1 MSDTRARRV
10 YRLLLWAYPAAH
22 RERWG
27 AEMED
32 AFLALLRMDRKRLGP
47 LGSVRCWAGA
57 LMDASVRG
65 LVMRAQR
72 TTPRRGAV
80 GAGQAVRRRRPAGTR
95 YGHQDE
101 MNSRSGGEEMLE
113 TLVSD
118 VRYTVR
124 ALARR
129 PIFAATA
136 VLTIAIGIGANT
148 AVFTVVNGFL
158 FTPLPYDDPDELV
171 AIWAAHPGLGWSG
184 TDVNWADA
192 WDWRERSSTLEDLT
206 VFNDDGFN
214 LTGGDA
220 PELVSAVRVTPNFFS
235 VVGRQPVFGRDFLPE
250 EIGDGR
256 DRVVILTDG
265 FWERRFARGS
275 HVLGSTL
282 VLDGV
287 AVMVVGIMP
296 PDFVFHDDRPDLFRP
311 WGFEMASAP
320 RDSHS
325 ANAIGRMR
333 DGVDVDAV
341 REDLEAIAAQLG
353 REYEESEGWTVE
365 VYPLHQDVVG
375 DVASQASV
383 VLMAAVG
390 FILLMA
396 CVNVANLLL
405 ARGGGRSR
413 EIAVRVALGA
423 GRGRVMRQLLTES
436 LVLAVIGGLLGT
448 IGAIWGYRAIVA
460 GLPSSL
466 PPVFRFEMD
475 ATVLGFTAAITVGA
489 ALLFGMIP
497 ALRATG
503 DRATTLREG
512 GRGGAGRVATR
523 FGSALVVLQ
532 TAMAVVLL
540 VGGGLLMKSV
550 AGMRGQ
556 DFGFVPEN
564 VLTARIALPAT
575 QYDSRE
581 ASEAYWREVTQR
593 IQEIPGVLGV
603 GTTQSHPLMGSNWGR
618 TIQIAGQ
625 DLAEGQDR
633 TVRLTLASPGLFE
646 TLRFGMVRG
655 RTFTEADGAEAPSVA
670 IVNEAFVE
678 RYLGPD
684 DDALAQTIT
693 SGPEW
698 SAPIVGVVH
707 DVIERGVDS
716 PPEPSL
722 YLPIEQADVR
732 TRSLV
737 MRTVGD
743 PTAVVADVQE
753 AVWSVDADIPIYS
766 VQTMEALVEDRVGG
780 FAVIGTLMG
789 TFALLSLLLGAVGI
803 YGVTAYAAGQRRAE
817 IGVRL
822 AMGAERTDV
831 VSMVV
836 REGAWRTLLGLSI
849 GLALAAFVGS
859 AMSSILIGVHPRDP
873 VTFATVVA
881 VLATVSFLGLWLPAR
896 RAAQVDPM
904 RVLGAE

>member
-1 MSDTRARRV
+1 
-10 YRLLLWAYPAAH
+10 
-22 RERWG
+22 
-27 AEMED
+27 
-32 AFLALLRMDRKRLGP
+32 
-47 LGSVRCWAGA
+47 
-57 LMDASVRG
+57 
-65 LVMRAQR
+65 
-72 TTPRRGAV
+72 
-80 GAGQAVRRRRPAGTR
+80 
-95 YGHQDE
+95 
-101 MNSRSGGEEMLE
+101 MLE

-118 VRYTVR
+118 VRYALR

-148 AVFTVVNGFL
+148 AVFTIANGFL

-171 AIWAAHPGLGWSG
+171 ALWAAHPGLGWSG

-220 PELVSAVRVTPNFFS
+220 PELVSGVRVTPNFLT
-235 VVGRQPVFGRDFLPE
+235 VLGHPPAIGRDFGPE
-250 EIGDGR
+250 EIGEGR

-265 FWERRFARGS
+265 FWERRFARDP

-282 VLDGV
+282 LLDGV
-287 AVMVVGIMP
+287 AVTVIGVMAP
-296 PDFVFHDDRPDLFRP
+296 EFVFHDDRPDLFRP
-311 WGFEMASAP
+311 WGFDMASAP

-325 ANAIGRMR
+325 ANAVGRMR
-333 DGVDVDAV
+333 DGVGIDAV
-341 REDLEAIAAQLG
+341 RQDLVAIAADLG
-353 REYEESEGWTVE
+353 REHEESEGWTVE
-365 VYPLHQDVVG
+365 VVPLHRDVVG

-383 VLMAAVG
+383 VLMGAVG

-405 ARGGGRSR
+405 ARAGGRSR
-413 EIAVRVALGA
+413 EMAVRVALGA

-436 LVLAVIGGLLGT
+436 LVLAVTGGVLGT
-448 IGAIWGYRAIVA
+448 MGAFWGYRAIVA
-460 GLPSSL
+460 ALPSTL

-475 ATVLGFTAAITVGA
+475 ASVLGFTAAITVGA
-489 ALLFGMIP
+489 ALLFGTLP

-503 DRATTLREG
+503 DQARTLRDG
-512 GRGGAGRVATR
+512 GRGGTGRVTTR

-556 DFGFVPEN
+556 DFGFVAEN
-564 VLTARIALPAT
+564 VLTARIALPSA

-581 ASEAYWREVTQR
+581 ASEAYWREVTGR
-593 IQEIPGVLGV
+593 IEALSSVVDV

-655 RTFTEADGAEAPSVA
+655 RTFTESDGADAPNVA

-678 RYLGPD
+678 RYLGPED
-684 DDALAQTIT
+684 DPLAQTIT

-698 SAPIVGVVH
+698 SAPIIGVVR
-707 DVIERGVDS
+707 DIVERGVDR

-722 YLPIEQADVR
+722 YLPIEQSDVR

-737 MRTVGD
+737 LRTVGE
-743 PTAVVADVQE
+743 PTDVVADVQE
-753 AVWSVDADIPIYS
+753 AVWSVDADIPVFS

-803 YGVTAYAAGQRRAE
+803 YGVTAYGAAQRRAE

-831 VSMVV
+831 VAMVV
-836 REGAWRTLLGLSI
+836 REGARRTLLGLAI
-849 GLALAAFVGS
+849 GLGLAAFVGS

-873 VTFATVVA
+873 VTFATVLA
-881 VLATVSFLGLWLPAR
+881 VLAAVSFVGLWLPAR

-904 RVLGAE
+904 RVLSAE